1 MITYKCLI
9 LDHDDTIV
17 DSTKTIHYPAFL
29 ETLATLR
36 PSQQDLS
43 FSDFITMCHTL
54 GFEKICDEV
63 YHFDAD
69 EMKTEYAIW
78 KDHVQRQTPLPFEG
92 ITEILQA
99 YVNQGGLIAVVSHS
113 ESTEIKRDYLTHFG
127 FEPHLVYGWELG
139 PQQRKP
145 NPYPLLQILD
155 KLSLKPQECLVLDD
169 MRLGKEMAQALK
181 VDFAYAGW
189 ANQTETIR
197 NDMKDS
203 SFILEKVD
211 DLKKLIFK

>member
-69 EMKTEYAIW
+69 EMKTEYTIW

-155 KLSLKPQECLVLDD
+155 KLSLRPQECLVLDD

-189 ANQTETIR
+189 ANQSQIIR

>member
-29 ETLATLR
+29 ETLAILR

-43 FSDFITMCHTL
+43 FTDFITMCHTL

-78 KDHVQRQTPLPFEG
+78 KDHTQRQTPLPFEG
-92 ITEILQA
+92 IT
-99 YVNQGGLIAVVSHS
+99 
-113 ESTEIKRDYLTHFG
+113 
-127 FEPHLVYGWELG
+127 
-139 PQQRKP
+139 
-145 NPYPLLQILD
+145 
-155 KLSLKPQECLVLDD
+155 
-169 MRLGKEMAQALK
+169 
-181 VDFAYAGW
+181 
-189 ANQTETIR
+189 
-197 NDMKDS
+197 
-203 SFILEKVD
+203 
-211 DLKKLIFK
+211 